1 MNYKEFPFY
10 QQTTLELIFNNT
22 VEIYRKFFGWLFFYS
37 FLFLL
42 LMNVV
47 SGSLIA
53 DKFQNLEQIADH
65 PELITGIFSSLGKY
79 LFVFWLAYSLYY
91 LFLHYFIIVKYLEPE
106 KSHGVMFM
114 DILKKYYLKY
124 LIITL
129 LASMII
135 GLGTMIG
142 ILALII
148 GSVVAAI
155 FLGVC
160 LVPITP
166 ILIVEET
173 GIWETIKRSF
183 RLVLKDFWQILGFLI
198 IFYLIYMLFSL
209 IFGAIAM
216 APYAGGFFFNM
227 LHPAEDTSAATN
239 SFQLLNQPVYLIL
252 NSLLTAL
259 ITPLVPVFTVLIY
272 FHLKFK
278 EDQEGTIMIEEG

>member
-42 LMNVV
+42 LMNVI
-47 SGSLIA
+47 SGYLIA
-53 DKFQNLEQIADH
+53 DQFQDLEQLVDH
-65 PELITGIFSSLGKY
+65 PELMVGVFSSLGKY
-79 LFVFWLAYSLYY
+79 LFIFWLGYSLYY
-91 LFLHYFIIVKYLEPE
+91 LFIHYFIIVKYLEPE

-129 LASMII
+129 LSSLII

-155 FLGVC
+155 FLSVS

-216 APYAGGFFFNM
+216 APYAGSFFFNL
-227 LHPAEDTSAATN
+227 LHPAEDTSTITN

-278 EDQEGTIMIEEG
+278 EDQEGKMMEEAG

>member
-22 VEIYRKFFGWLFFYS
+22 VEIYRKFFGWLFFFS

-42 LMNVV
+42 MMNVV
-47 SGSLIA
+47 SGYLIA
-53 DKFQNLEQIADH
+53 DKFQDLEHIVDH
-65 PELITGIFSSLGKY
+65 PELMVGVFSSLGKY
-79 LFVFWLAYSLYY
+79 LFICWLGYSLYY
-91 LFLHYFIIVKYLEPE
+91 LFIHYFIIIKYLEPE

-129 LASMII
+129 LSSFII

-142 ILALII
+142 ILAFII

-155 FLGVC
+155 FLGVS

-183 RLVLKDFWQILGFLI
+183 RLVLKDFWQVLGFLI

-227 LHPAEDTSAATN
+227 LHPAEDTSAITN

-278 EDQEGTIMIEEG
+278 EDQEGAMIVEG